1 MFLTLEIQA
10 AAGIRTGVRRVAGAY
25 GRSPFIE
32 RISW

>member
-10 AAGIRTGVRRVAGAY
+10 AAGIRTGVRRAGAY